1 MKEENLIKMYN
12 LTYDAIINAD
22 IDRLDKNEFLINLLH
37 LCQDYQHSIEVLN
50 EEKEKQKWLRK

>member
-1 MKEENLIKMYN
+1 MEEKNLIKMYN

-37 LCQDYQHSIEVLN
+37 FCLDYEHSMEVLN
-50 EEKEKQKWLRK
+50 KEKEKQKWLRK

>member
-22 IDRLDKNEFLINLLH
+22 IDRLDKNEFLMNLLH
-37 LCQDYQHSIEVLN
+37 LCKDYQHSMEVLN
-50 EEKEKQKWLRK
+50 EDKQKQKWLRK

>member
-22 IDRLDKNEFLINLLH
+22 IDNLDKIEFLINLLH

-50 EEKEKQKWLRK
+50 EEQQKQKWLRK